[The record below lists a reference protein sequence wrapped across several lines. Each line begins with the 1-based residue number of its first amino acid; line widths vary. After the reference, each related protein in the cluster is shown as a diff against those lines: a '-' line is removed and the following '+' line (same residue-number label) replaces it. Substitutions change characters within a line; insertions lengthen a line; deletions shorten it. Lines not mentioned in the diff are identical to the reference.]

1 VGPRTELLQAIRDLE
16 PLIRST
22 ADEAEAARCCPAG
35 LSEAMAHAGVFR
47 MLVPSVAGGSEL
59 DPLTLLD
66 VVEEVSRVDGSA
78 GWTAMIGSGA
88 GFITGYL
95 ATEVVCEIMS
105 EPLACLGGNLGAP
118 TARAEPVAGG
128 YRVTGQWPFVSGCQH
143 STWLGGLAVLPS
155 GDPRIVVFPRADYE
169 IVDTWHVTGL
179 RATGSHD
186 VRVSD
191 IFVPNE
197 RSFWWADGPA
207 HPGPLYQVRFMLITH
222 AAHALGVARAAIDTL
237 LTLAE
242 SKVPTRTTSLLRDR
256 SLVQSQA
263 AQAEALVQSARD
275 FMYRTTAEAWSTVC
289 AGGQVSGRDRAVLRL
304 AMTQAVQA
312 SAQAV
317 DLMWSAAGGSPI
329 YTRSPLERCF
339 RDINVATQHAAVSSL
354 SWETIGK
361 ALFDPA
367 LGATLI

>member
-1 VGPRTELLQAIRDLE
+1 VERRTELLQAVRALE
-16 PLIRST
+16 PLIRAT
-22 ADEAEAARCCPAG
+22 ADEAEVARCCPARV
-35 LSEAMAHAGVFR
+35 SEAMAHAGVFR
-47 MLVPSVAGGSEL
+47 MLVPSVAGGDEL
-59 DPLTLLD
+59 DPLMLLD
-66 VVEEVSRVDGSA
+66 VVEEVSRFDGSA

-88 GFITGYL
+88 GFICGYL
-95 ATEVVCEIMS
+95 VTDVVCAIMS
-105 EPLACLGGNLGAP
+105 DPLACLGGNLGAP

-128 YRVTGQWPFVSGCQH
+128 YRVSGQWPFVSGCQH

-155 GDPRIVVFPRADYE
+155 GDPRIVVFPRAEYE
-169 IVDTWHVTGL
+169 IVDTWDVTGL

-186 VRVSD
+186 VRVTD
-191 IFVPNE
+191 IFVPSE
-197 RSFWWADGPA
+197 RSFWWADGPV

-222 AAHALGVARAAIDTL
+222 AAHALGVARAAIDAV

-242 SKVPTRTTSLLRDR
+242 TKVPTRTTALLKDR
-256 SLVQSQA
+256 PLVQAQL

-275 FMYRTTAEAWSTVC
+275 FMYRTTADAWSAVC
-289 AGGQVSGRDRAVLRL
+289 AGRQVSGRERAVLRL

-317 DLMWSAAGGSPI
+317 DLMWSAAGGTPI

-339 RDINVATQHAAVSSL
+339 RDIHVATQHAAVSTL

-361 ALFDPA
+361 GLFDPS